1 MRAPAP
7 QNPVALGMRAYV
19 RATFRV
25 RVFGLEHLRV
35 EPGQI
40 FAPSHRSD
48 NDVPLL
54 ITVLYPTW
62 SKAVAEGAPWPTF
75 AAMIELFLPG
85 FFAGYPAGLP
95 LALRRALW
103 PYQPGGVLRRHLQC
117 VPVREPERMHL
128 QELLRRAA
136 QTPLDELVPGELLES
151 LSARAAALK
160 QPRPARAADV
170 LSGGY
175 ADLLCSSV
183 ERDSAPEPS
192 EVWRAHGRV
201 AVRDFR
207 RLAETL
213 AAGGSVIL
221 FPEGQLSSNGD
232 IGQLQ
237 PGLASLARRGN
248 ARRVQPVA
256 LAYDP
261 LVSGRTRAYVA
272 FTDPIEPRP
281 GRILHAVQRAMRA
294 TMPLTPGQ
302 LAATAV
308 LDGLASASAFG
319 RTAEAAIDR
328 AREEGR
334 PLEPALLGPGRQ
346 RALSEALSRARRRGP
361 SDPLVQRLAREL
373 ASARLQ

>member
-1 MRAPAP
+1 M
-7 QNPVALGMRAYV
+7 
-19 RATFRV
+19 
-25 RVFGLEHLRV
+25 
-35 EPGQI
+35 
-40 FAPSHRSD
+40 
-48 NDVPLL
+48 
-54 ITVLYPTW
+54 
-62 SKAVAEGAPWPTF
+62 
-75 AAMIELFLPG
+75 
-85 FFAGYPAGLP
+85 
-95 LALRRALW
+95 
-103 PYQPGGVLRRHLQC
+103 
-117 VPVREPERMHL
+117 
-128 QELLRRAA
+128 
-136 QTPLDELVPGELLES
+136 
-151 LSARAAALK
+151 
-160 QPRPARAADV
+160 

-319 RTAEAAIDR
+319 RTAEAAIDL

-361 SDPLVQRLAREL
+361 SDPLIQRLAREL